1 MGASGIWVFAQQK
14 NGSISP
20 TAFELLSVGRQLA
33 DQSGQALTAIM
44 FGHQV
49 KDAAAQLT
57 MRGADRAVV
66 ADHPSLATFVDDLY
80 AGLLAEWIRKD
91 EPQIVLGSASFYGK
105 ALFPRVAAILG
116 CGLVADAG
124 SVTVKDGKIT
134 ALKATYGGK
143 AFTEFTFAA
152 RYPAII
158 SMRPK
163 SNEEAAQRAA
173 TGSVEVRSLDGMTPP
188 KAVVVASEDAGAGTV
203 NLNEADIIVS
213 GGRGLKAPENYK
225 LVEELA
231 QVLGAASGASRAI
244 VDAGWV
250 PYAKQVGQTG
260 KTVNPKLYIACGIS
274 GAIQHLVGMQS
285 SRVIVAINKDPDAPI
300 FNVASYGIVGDLF
313 EYLPE
318 ITRLFR
324 EKLGR

>member
-1 MGASGIWVFAQQK
+1 MAAGIWVFAQQK
-14 NGSISP
+14 KGVISS
-20 TAFELLSVGRQLA
+20 TAFELLSLGRQLA
-33 DQSGQALTAIM
+33 DQSGQALTAIL

-49 KDAAAQLT
+49 KDAASELT
-57 MRGADRAVV
+57 LRGADRAIV
-66 ADHPSLATFVDDLY
+66 ADDPSLASFVDDLY
-80 AGLLAEWIRKD
+80 AGLLAEWIKK
-91 EPQIVLGSASFYGK
+91 EQPQVVLGSASFYGK
-105 ALFPRVAAILG
+105 ALFPRVAAIVG
-116 CGLVADAG
+116 CGLVADAS
-124 SVTVKDGKIT
+124 SVAIKDGHIT
-134 ALKATYGGK
+134 TVKATYGGK
-143 AFTEFTFAA
+143 AFTEYTFADHP
-152 RYPAII
+152 PAIV

-163 SNEEAAQRAA
+163 SAEEAAQRGGG
-173 TGSVEVRSLDGMTPP
+173 GSVETRPLDGTTPA
-188 KAVVVASEDAGAGTV
+188 KVTIVASEDAGAGV
-203 NLNEADIIVS
+203 INLNEADIIVS

-300 FNVASYGIVGDLF
+300 FTVASYGIVGDLF

-324 EKLGR
+324 QKLGR